1 MTAAVKTLNNQVAL
15 VTGGS
20 RGIGRSISVE
30 LARQGAKVFVNYS
43 SSPAEAE
50 KTVELCREAG
60 GQAEAIGFNVT
71 DSELVEQSI
80 NKIKETAG
88 SIDILVNNAGVTY
101 NGVFIRLKNEDW
113 DKVMQIN
120 LSGAFY
126 CSRTAAKHMMK
137 ARTGRIINISSV
149 VAEMG
154 NPGQAPYVASKAGL
168 IGLTKSLAKELGVRN
183 ITVNAITPGF
193 IETEMTAGLPEATK
207 AEHFK
212 AIPLGTYG
220 AGEDIAHAVSFLASP
235 HARYIT
241 GQVLGVNGGMYM

>member
-1 MTAAVKTLNNQVAL
+1 MTTSNSLKDQVAL

-20 RGIGRSISVE
+20 RGIGRAISIE
-30 LARQGAKVFVNYS
+30 LAKLGARVYVNYS

-50 KTVELCREAG
+50 KTVELCKEAG
-60 GQAEAIGFNVT
+60 GQAEAIGFNVAE
-71 DSELVEQSI
+71 SELVEQAI
-80 NKIKETAG
+80 NSIKEKAG

-126 CSRTAAKHMMK
+126 CSRAASKHMMK

-193 IETEMTAGLPEATK
+193 IETEMTSGLSEELK
-207 AEHFK
+207 AEHLK
-212 AIPLGTYG
+212 AIPLGSYG
-220 AGEDIAHAVSFLASP
+220 SGDDIAQAVAFLASP
-235 HARYIT
+235 QARYIT